1 MALDMAEALSLQE
14 VLSEALNTKAI
25 ILIAHERPR
34 EGLTLLRY
42 ALEVALEHDKPS
54 AALRAY
60 YNLADSLARGD
71 RFEEGAET
79 ARDGLA
85 LARRV
90 GNRYLE
96 WSFMAQMYAPFALG
110 EWDEVLA
117 MRSGLPSSWA
127 TSTRRR
133 SCSPSL
139 TRFRR
144 VVRHSSC
151 RRWRRDSGRLSRP
164 GAETPRRWSGCSS
177 RRLDGFGSC
186 RFPSTSR

>member
-1 MALDMAEALSLQE
+1 MAGAW
-14 VLSEALNTKAI
+14 
-25 ILIAHERPR
+25 IAHERPR

-90 GNRYLE
+90 GNRYWE

-117 MRSGLPSSWA
+117 MRSGLPEVDWSQARLAFAGLPASWVPIQVHRGRLAEAEALMAMLAPLVLVNRPAGSVRGSDPPGGTSSA
-127 TSTRRR
+127 ARRGGAR
-133 SCSPSL
+133 WGSIRAPGAPPRSPS
-139 TRFRR
+139 
-144 VVRHSSC
+144 
-151 RRWRRDSGRLSRP
+151 
-164 GAETPRRWSGCSS
+164 
-177 RRLDGFGSC
+177 
-186 RFPSTSR
+186 